1 MLNSSIPSVPRSD
14 LKCPYYF
21 INTIT
26 PIRRGMASL
35 SLYEAA
41 HHTKQCR
48 GRVAPCPVLVDVK
61 HRWWPSR
68 RGMPTAGAVPA
79 AQIPQLGGR
88 TSCRQPH
95 ARRGAGLTLAV
106 GLTEAAFCLLHPAVF
121 QV

>member
-1 MLNSSIPSVPRSD
+1 MNSSIPSVSRSD

-21 INTIT
+21 TNTIT

-35 SLYEAA
+35 SPHEAV
-41 HHTKQCR
+41 HHTKHCR

-61 HRWWPSR
+61 HCWWPSR

-79 AQIPQLGGR
+79 AQTPQLGGLTR
-88 TSCRQPH
+88 CRQPH
-95 ARRGAGLTLAV
+95 ARRGAGPTLAV
-106 GLTEAAFCLLHPAVF
+106 GRTEAAFCLLHPAVL